1 MAREMIM
8 RYGVSDRIG
17 LASQD
22 YASEEISSE
31 TRRLIEDEV
40 KALLDAAYKRAK
52 SLFVAHEGD
61 LHSIARRLLDAE
73 SVSGRELKELCDIA
87 PAT

>member
-1 MAREMIM
+1 M
-8 RYGVSDRIG
+8 IG

-31 TRRLIEDEV
+31 TRQLIEDEV
-40 KALLDAAYKRAK
+40 KSMLDAAYKRAK
-52 SLFVAHEGD
+52 SLLVAHECD

-73 SVSGRELKELCDIA
+73 SVSGRELKELCGIA

>member
-1 MAREMIM
+1 M
-8 RYGVSDRIG
+8 
-17 LASQD
+17 
-22 YASEEISSE
+22 
-31 TRRLIEDEV
+31 
-40 KALLDAAYKRAK
+40 LDAAYKRAK

-73 SVSGRELKELCDIA
+73 SVSGRELKELCGIA